1 MKKEHQNLGASK
13 NIKKARSRNT
23 KSQLNQPK
31 QPEQPIIKWG
41 HETEITD
48 ISWLWKPL
56 IPYGK
61 VTLIEGAGGDGKSTL
76 ILTIAAMVSIG
87 KTPPTLQDGEL
98 LPSESREPQTVFYLT
113 NEDEVSDSSLKK
125 FRRAGGD
132 MTRFAYSGE
141 LQQYHVTMKE
151 HELIRIIEETGAKL
165 FIIDP
170 FQAFLPPGVNINSIN
185 QMRPLFT
192 MLSNVAKKSDC
203 AIVLIGHL
211 NKNEGGRDIY
221 RGTGTAD
228 ISSSV
233 RSVLMIKEDKKKGRI
248 LEAIKC
254 NFDEADRT
262 EIRLILDSEK
272 KLSFS
277 VANDLDDE
285 NNATSFVVPYITKT
299 EETASIL
306 KEMLAVKPIPISEIE
321 KLLAERGISYRT
333 GQRAREEI
341 GAQMISI
348 NGVRHWKLPSCQ
360 VDNGTE
366 QLDGKSVNAVENNI
380 DKENFTDNINSE

>member
-1 MKKEHQNLGASK
+1 
-13 NIKKARSRNT
+13 
-23 KSQLNQPK
+23 
-31 QPEQPIIKWG
+31 
-41 HETEITD
+41 
-48 ISWLWKPL
+48 
-56 IPYGK
+56 
-61 VTLIEGAGGDGKSTL
+61 
-76 ILTIAAMVSIG
+76 
-87 KTPPTLQDGEL
+87 
-98 LPSESREPQTVFYLT
+98 
-113 NEDEVSDSSLKK
+113 
-125 FRRAGGD
+125 
-132 MTRFAYSGE
+132 
-141 LQQYHVTMKE
+141 
-151 HELIRIIEETGAKL
+151 
-165 FIIDP
+165 
-170 FQAFLPPGVNINSIN
+170 
-185 QMRPLFT
+185 
-192 MLSNVAKKSDC
+192 
-203 AIVLIGHL
+203 
-211 NKNEGGRDIY
+211 
-221 RGTGTAD
+221 
-228 ISSSV
+228 
-233 RSVLMIKEDKKKGRI
+233 MIKEDKKKGRI

-380 DKENFTDNINSE
+380 DKENFTDNVNSE